1 MNPQI
6 NKLFAQAL
14 DTAVPETWT
23 TLTPEQVTKF
33 AEKFSEL
40 LVRDCANKAF
50 AGIGPVSL
58 DAYDRGWQSG
68 RNSASI
74 QIKEYFGV
82 EE

>member
-1 MNPQI
+1 MNPQT

-23 TLTPEQVTKF
+23 TLTPQQLTKF

-50 AGIGPVSL
+50 AGIGPGSL
-58 DAYDRGWQSG
+58 DAYDRGWQNG
-68 RNSASI
+68 RNSAAI